1 MRRRLDQELVT
12 RGQARTRAQA
22 RDLVLRGEVKVAGV
36 VAVKPAQPV
45 AAETEIMVAGGSV
58 HYVSR
63 GALKLIAGLDAFDFD
78 PAGRVAIDIGAST
91 GGFTQVLL
99 ERGAA
104 RVYAVDVGHGQLDE
118 LLARNPRVVML
129 ESMDARNLT
138 ADAVPEPVGALVA
151 DLSFISLTKALPAA
165 LALAAP
171 DAWLVALV
179 KPQFEAGRDAVGKGG
194 IVRDPVQRQSAVEC
208 VTAWIGALPGWRL
221 AGVVESPI
229 SGGDGN
235 KEYLLGAVRHG

>member
-1 MRRRLDQELVT
+1 MRRRLDQELVA

-22 RDLVLRGEVKVAGV
+22 RDVILRGEVTVAGV
-36 VAVKPAQPV
+36 VAEKPAQQV
-45 AAETEIMVAGGSV
+45 SAETEIVVAARV
-58 HYVSR
+58 MHYVSR

-78 PAGRVAIDIGAST
+78 TAGRVALDIGAST

-104 RVYAVDVGHGQLDE
+104 RVYAVDVGHSQFDE
-118 LLARNPRVVML
+118 ELANEPRVVTL
-129 ESMDARNLT
+129 ESTDARTLS
-138 ADAVPEPVGALVA
+138 AEAVPEPVSALVA
-151 DLSFISLTKALPAA
+151 DLSFISLTKALPAP
-165 LALAAP
+165 LALAAR

-194 IVRDPVQRQSAVEC
+194 IVRDAAQRQAAVDS
-208 VTAWIGALPGWRL
+208 VAAWVGALPGWSL
-221 AGVVESPI
+221 AGIVESPI